1 MTKFSP
7 SAFGFS
13 ENDRET
19 RCFQYFYE
27 RTAPALAGYSGS
39 IFWSPFVLQVSQRE
53 KSIWHAMVALGS
65 LHENFENGQGPIG
78 IDFLRH
84 GQDAFTIHE
93 YLIAIR
99 SLLKPSGMTNNKPIS
114 STPDSSSFGNVTL
127 DVCLISCILFT
138 CFEVGP
144 SHLSVVY

>member
-1 MTKFSP
+1 MTTLSP

-13 ENDRET
+13 QNERET

-53 KSIWHAMVALGS
+53 KSIWHAIIALGS
-65 LHENFENGQGPIG
+65 LHENFEKGQNIIG
-78 IDFLRH
+78 VNSLRREK
-84 GQDAFTIHE
+84 DAFAIQE
-93 YLIAIR
+93 YLAAIR
-99 SLLKPSGMTNNKPIS
+99 ALLKLPGMTKAEATS
-114 STPDSSSFGNVTL
+114 SAPNGGFKNVSL

-138 CFEVGP
+138 CFEVC
-144 SHLSVVY
+144 SSFLSVAY